1 MLLRFCWV
9 GQEVHSGF
17 SVTSDGKTGTNF
29 MANLIKWLK
38 AVVLNW
44 CGIFALGVLDMNGGA
59 FSGQM
64 TGDSTGI

>member
-1 MLLRFCWV
+1 
-9 GQEVHSGF
+9 
-17 SVTSDGKTGTNF
+17 